1 MAGEGIKLFLS
12 GDVLTASDLNGYLMD
27 QVVSV
32 FDDAT
37 DRNNAFGDGIPV
49 ANGGSGKPLL
59 TAGRFCY
66 LLDLQEVQYYNG
78 STWQAASQFSIENGS
93 ITEVKLASNAV
104 TASKIASD
112 AVIEAKLA
120 SGAVTES
127 KIGSSAV
134 TEAKIATGAVTSAKI
149 ADGTIVDADINASAA
164 IADTKLATITTADK
178 VSVSA
183 INLDGATDIG
193 AALAD
198 ADLFLVDDG
207 GAGTNRKAAAT
218 RISTYVFGKV
228 SGDITIDSS
237 GVASLTNDVTNLDDL
252 GDVNAS
258 APGTSQVLMWT
269 GSQWQAQTIPLSP
282 PDDDQPVL
290 ASRIFR

>member
-27 QVVSV
+27 QVISV
-32 FDDAT
+32 FDNIS
-37 DRNNAFGDGIPV
+37 DRNNAFGDGVPV
-49 ANGGSGKPLL
+49 SVGGSGKPLL

-66 LLDLQEVQYYNG
+66 ISDLQEVQYYNG
-78 STWQAASQFSIENGS
+78 STWQAASQFSIEDGS
-93 ITEVKLASNAV
+93 ITEGKLASNAV
-104 TASKIASD
+104 TAAKI
-112 AVIEAKLA
+112 A
-120 SGAVTES
+120 SGAVTEA
-127 KIGSSAV
+127 KIGSAAV
-134 TEAKIATGAVTSAKI
+134 TEAKIGSGAVTETKIATGAVTSAKI
-149 ADGTIVDADINASAA
+149 ADGAIVDADINAAAA
-164 IADTKLATITTADK
+164 IADTKLATISTADK
-178 VSVSA
+178 VSISS
-183 INLDGATDIG
+183 INIDGGTDIG

-198 ADLFLVDDG
+198 ADLFVVDDG

-252 GDVNAS
+252 GDVDAS
-258 APGTSQVLMWT
+258 TPGTSQVLMWT